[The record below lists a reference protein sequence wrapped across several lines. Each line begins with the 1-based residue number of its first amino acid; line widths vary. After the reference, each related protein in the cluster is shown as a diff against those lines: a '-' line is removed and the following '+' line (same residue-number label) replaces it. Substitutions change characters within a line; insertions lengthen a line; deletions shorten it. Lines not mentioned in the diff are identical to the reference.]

1 MKKYK
6 VNIGDKILVINTNL
20 TADDVRANQPQI
32 IQGLLHEMERLDRSA
47 MGINP
52 VESLRAAI
60 NRGDVKTI
68 DEIQE
73 FLAACQNGNA
83 RPPHQKVQEK
93 TFKQIFATVINPSN
107 NATAKFKFE
116 NVTTREG
123 KIALEIILDGAHSL
137 KFKTPYEGGM
147 KTINFHGYFV
157 TISEM

>member
-1 MKKYK
+1 MKKYR

-20 TADDVRANQPQI
+20 TADEVKANQPQI
-32 IQGLLHEMERLDRSA
+32 IQGLLHEMDRQGKPA

-52 VESLRAAI
+52 MEFLRAAI
-60 NRGDVKTI
+60 NRGDIKTVE
-68 DEIQE
+68 EIQE
-73 FLAACQNGNA
+73 FLASCQNGNA

-107 NATAKFKFE
+107 NATAKFRFE
-116 NVTTREG
+116 NVTTKEG
-123 KIALEIILDGAHSL
+123 KIALEIILDEEHRL